1 MTQDTLLLEEYL
13 DYIYLQESFAD
24 VIKKL
29 TSDKIKDVRRVLATK
44 NPEVI
49 KRALTFLPKMNPS
62 QIEKISKKY
71 IEGFDVERKKIV
83 KKLGPKVKPD
93 VKSFVSTSFVVLH
106 DLRNKLKKDGKNV
119 TKIDK
124 IMKERENFFT
134 KFGDEMVAA
143 GMISFVVALIII
155 VLFSIISL
163 VTSWPVV
170 VAVIVITLALL
181 GWGILQGG
189 Q

>member
-29 TSDKIKDVRRVLATK
+29 TPDKLKDIRKALVAK

-49 KRALTFLPKMNPS
+49 KKTLMFLPKMNPN

-71 IEGFDVERKKIV
+71 IKGFDSEQKKIF

-106 DLRNKLKKDGKNV
+106 NLRNTLKKDGKDV

-134 KFGDEMVAA
+134 KFGEEMAAA
-143 GMISFVVALIII
+143 GMVSFVVALIIV
-155 VLFSIISL
+155 VLYTIISI
-163 VTSWPVV
+163 VTSWPVI
-170 VAVIVITLALL
+170 IVGIIIALSLL
-181 GWGILQGG
+181 GWGLMQGI
-189 Q
+189 

>member
-1 MTQDTLLLEEYL
+1 MTQDTLLEEYL
-13 DYIYLQESFAD
+13 DYIYIQEGFAD

-29 TSDKIKDVRRVLATK
+29 TSDKIKDVRRALRTK

-49 KRALTFLPKMNPS
+49 KKALTFIPKMNPN

-71 IEGFDVERKKIV
+71 IKGFDSEQKKIV
-83 KKLGPKVKPD
+83 RKLGSKVKPD

-106 DLRNKLKKDGKNV
+106 DLRNKLKSDGKDV

-124 IMKERENFFT
+124 IMKERESFFT
-134 KFGDEMVAA
+134 KFGDEMADA
-143 GMISFVVALIII
+143 GMVSFIVALIII

-170 VAVIVITLALL
+170 VAAVLIALSLLA
-181 GWGILQGG
+181 WGFMQA
-189 Q
+189 